1 MTYNLEP
8 RKYSGVKR
16 KKREGLKAK
25 PRCGQKTGVGKG
37 RRNRPRPGRP
47 HRLTTV
53 CIITPRC
60 FAVCRPASQTG
71 KISEGRRPRDVLLLP
86 HGVAAAA
93 VDAGGGRPLHQGLSR
108 CPRHQDRRQGM
119 RSSASCFTFPSAPG
133 QSARACFLL
142 ASCPTPAGCS
152 WVLFFRLSCFVS
164 RVVQDRWICRC
175 VCRVVWT
182 IDSRILA
189 TD

>member
-60 FAVCRPASQTG
+60 CRLPAGESTG
-71 KISEGRRPRDVLLLP
+71 KISEGRPRDVLLLP

-93 VDAGGGRPLHQGLSR
+93 VDAGGGRPLHQGLL
-108 CPRHQDRRQGM
+108 PRAQHQDSHQGDLPNL
-119 RSSASCFTFPSAPG
+119 SSPSPASRVP
-133 QSARACFLL
+133 ARL
-142 ASCPTPAGCS
+142 ASC
-152 WVLFFRLSCFVS
+152 SCAFS
-164 RVVQDRWICRC
+164 LEI
-175 VCRVVWT
+175 
-182 IDSRILA
+182 
-189 TD
+189 